1 MLVSLEEMKSYLRV
15 DDDEDD
21 ALITMLI
28 TASEDRCRG
37 VARNEDFDTD
47 PNAKIAIMY
56 TVAYLYENK
65 EEADN
70 TSLNLTLRSMLFRNR
85 EAIF

>member
-1 MLVSLEEMKSYLRV
+1 MIVSLAEMKNYLRV
-15 DDDEDD
+15 DVDDDD
-21 ALITMLI
+21 ALITGMLS
-28 TASEDRCRG
+28 AAEDRCRG
-37 VARNEDFDTD
+37 IARNENFDTD

-56 TVAYLYENK
+56 TVAYMYENK

-70 TSLNLTLRSMLFRNR
+70 TRLNLTLRSLLFKNR